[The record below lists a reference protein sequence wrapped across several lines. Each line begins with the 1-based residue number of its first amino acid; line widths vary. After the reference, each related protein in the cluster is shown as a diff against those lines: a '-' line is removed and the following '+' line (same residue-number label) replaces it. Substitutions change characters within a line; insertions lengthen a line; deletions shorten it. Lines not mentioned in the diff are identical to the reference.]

1 MKTIT
6 KEIKVKIITQYY
18 GQKVMY
24 VGGIGLVEIGYGGWN
39 LRHPDFY
46 LQLKSL
52 KDISDDDAIEVAKIF
67 GYKETDTLPL
77 FVLKQK
83 GRSISER
90 FIDKQYASING
101 FTYIIQIYQYLQS
114 KGYALPYGDYS
125 VEDLVELGIIKL
137 K

>member
-67 GYKETDTLPL
+67 G
-77 FVLKQK
+77 
-83 GRSISER
+83 
-90 FIDKQYASING
+90 
-101 FTYIIQIYQYLQS
+101 
-114 KGYALPYGDYS
+114 
-125 VEDLVELGIIKL
+125 
-137 K
+137 